1 MTRLLEQALQKVGA
15 LPEDEQNAIASEI
28 LESLAD
34 EEVWKSRFSATP
46 ERLRQLAKA
55 ARQEDERG
63 ETRPLDDLL

>member
-1 MTRLLEQALQKVGA
+1 MTHLLEQASQKVGA
-15 LPEDEQNAIASEI
+15 LPEGEQNAIASEI

-34 EEVWKSRFSATP
+34 QEAWNSRFASTP
-46 ERLRQLAKA
+46 ERLRRLAKE

>member
-1 MTRLLEQALQKVGA
+1 MTDLLEQALQKVGA

-34 EEVWKSRFSATP
+34 QEAWKTRFATTR
-46 ERLRQLAKA
+46 ERLRQLAEEA
-55 ARQEDERG
+55 CQEDKRG